1 MAQADRPMEMAD
13 VDEAQLVGLGLM
25 ACGAALIIR
34 WDRAHEPSPPQAS
47 RDPKAEEKKRWDRE
61 YEPSPPRMSRDP
73 EPGMEEKESKFRAQN
88 EPTWTKSQESFKSGR
103 ENEPPPSPTPNTS
116 YRCHL
121 GTPPEALPQCCSMY
135 GTSPPC
141 SHGSGESVA
150 SGDRPWWS
158 TPPRNENERKRWA
171 EEGWWWNGRTWCTAV
186 ESWEEEEQQPM
197 VRMMHVKPPPPET
210 VLHPPWLDPQ
220 FQRAPIGS
228 KDSWMSLCG
237 WLCRVHRK
245 PRTQLCHPLHSTC
258 PCGPDVDLTG
268 NRTTIFFRE
277 DDPREPYQLSDD
289 WTVSPTRE
297 GRDAMRQLGKWR
309 GFTFFE
315 LRNRL
320 VPRPKTE
327 PSQGWHGT
335 AWLAPET
342 GGTWRS
348 DWETIMKFN
357 RQQAALGRPQIPVGK
372 LNQMQPPVVPRLP
385 MAKVQQE
392 AQSPS
397 STRVEV
403 GRALVEVGPNEEI
416 YPEEARASEWALQ
429 QQEMRRV
436 AQPDSEPSSLTI
448 SSGTG
453 TLQTSSGQHSS
464 LDSKSSGKQ
473 TMQAAP
479 QQSACAGIAPTGFV
493 PPKGW
498 AYYERNEP
506 ASSSMCNPRGPPVK
520 APPQGATSVR
530 SVPAGKMPVP
540 LVKAPPK
547 VGDSLQSVPMGRLL
561 VKTPPPSASSTER
574 SVGYR
579 RGGPLARAAAAMQ
592 PRVLDDSSDDDEFE
606 LVG

>member
-1 MAQADRPMEMAD
+1 MQ
-13 VDEAQLVGLGLM
+13 
-25 ACGAALIIR
+25 
-34 WDRAHEPSPPQAS
+34 
-47 RDPKAEEKKRWDRE
+47 
-61 YEPSPPRMSRDP
+61 
-73 EPGMEEKESKFRAQN
+73 
-88 EPTWTKSQESFKSGR
+88 
-103 ENEPPPSPTPNTS
+103 
-116 YRCHL
+116 
-121 GTPPEALPQCCSMY
+121 
-135 GTSPPC
+135 
-141 SHGSGESVA
+141 
-150 SGDRPWWS
+150 
-158 TPPRNENERKRWA
+158 
-171 EEGWWWNGRTWCTAV
+171 
-186 ESWEEEEQQPM
+186 
-197 VRMMHVKPPPPET
+197 
-210 VLHPPWLDPQ
+210 
-220 FQRAPIGS
+220 
-228 KDSWMSLCG
+228 
-237 WLCRVHRK
+237 
-245 PRTQLCHPLHSTC
+245 
-258 PCGPDVDLTG
+258 
-268 NRTTIFFRE
+268 
-277 DDPREPYQLSDD
+277 
-289 WTVSPTRE
+289 
-297 GRDAMRQLGKWR
+297 
-309 GFTFFE
+309 
-315 LRNRL
+315 
-320 VPRPKTE
+320 
-327 PSQGWHGT
+327 
-335 AWLAPET
+335 
-342 GGTWRS
+342 
-348 DWETIMKFN
+348 FN
-357 RQQAALGRPQIPVGK
+357 RQQAALGRPQIPVRK
-372 LNQMQPPVVPRLP
+372 LNQMQPPVIPKLP

-416 YPEEARASEWALQ
+416 YPEAARASEWALQ

-473 TMQAAP
+473 TMQAP

-561 VKTPPPSASSTER
+561 VKTPPPSASSI
-574 SVGYR
+574 GYR